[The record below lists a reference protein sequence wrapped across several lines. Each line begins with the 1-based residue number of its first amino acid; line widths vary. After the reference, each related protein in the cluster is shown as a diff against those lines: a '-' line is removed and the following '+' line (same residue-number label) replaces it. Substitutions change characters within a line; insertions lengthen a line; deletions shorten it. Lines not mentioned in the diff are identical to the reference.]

1 MSVVRKKLL
10 AGFVL
15 SGILFSA
22 TPSFSETLSG
32 ALSRA
37 YSHNASLNHARAGVR
52 VTDEGVAVAKSG
64 WRPVVGATASLSH
77 SSNAGTHINAGSF
90 GVQIQQSL
98 FDGFQTLNNV
108 RAAEARVLASNESL
122 RNTEQ
127 DILFNAAA
135 AYVDVLRDRQI
146 AVFRERN
153 LEFLGEQVR
162 AASSRFEV
170 GEGTRT
176 DVAQAQAQQAAAV
189 AQLSAARAQVQV
201 SEAAYLQLVGDR
213 PGRLE
218 GASPAARLLPGGM
231 EQAVAVGLSEHPA
244 IRATQ
249 HLVDAA
255 AFQVKAQEGAL
266 LPQVSAQAGV
276 SRSFTDL
283 PGVGSGVPTTTRE
296 GTSNSASIG
305 LNLTIPIYSG
315 GRTSALVRQAK
326 ETLGQARIQ
335 VDVTRDQVRQAV
347 TAAWTQYVAAQ
358 QVVAANRELVSA
370 AQLALNGVI
379 EERNVGQRTTL
390 DVLNAQA
397 DVIAAQINLASAERD
412 VVAASYAILSAAGRL
427 SPQRLG
433 LDVAA
438 YDPTEHYDAVKD
450 KWIGTK
456 TPDGR

>member
-1 MSVVRKKLL
+1 MIRRGFYAVVAMSGVL
-10 AGFVL
+10 AL
-15 SGILFSA
+15 SQ
-22 TPSFSETLSG
+22 PSMAETIHG
-32 ALSRA
+32 ALARA
-37 YSHNASLNHARAGVR
+37 YQNNASMNSARAGVR
-52 VTDEGVAVAKSG
+52 VTDENVAIAKSG
-64 WRPVVGATASLSH
+64 WRPYI
-77 SSNAGTHINAGSF
+77 AGTGSFGYTSTNNTARITTGSF
-90 GVQIQQSL
+90 GVAIQQSL

-108 RAAEARVLASNESL
+108 RAAESQVRAANESL

-127 DILFNAAA
+127 NILFNAAA

-146 AVFRERN
+146 AVLHGRN

-189 AQLSAARAQVQV
+189 AQLSAARAQVLA

-218 GASPAARLLPGGM
+218 PAAPVAKLLPAGIDAALG
-231 EQAVAVGLSEHPA
+231 VALAEHPA
-244 IRATQ
+244 IKATL

-255 AFQVKAQEGAL
+255 SFQVKSAEGSL

-276 SRSFTDL
+276 THSYRDTVSGL
-283 PGVGSGVPTTTRE
+283 PGVGASDGR
-296 GTSNSASIG
+296 SDSASIG
-305 LNLTIPIYSG
+305 LNLTIPIYQG
-315 GRTSALVRQAK
+315 GRASAQVRQSK
-326 ETLGQARIQ
+326 ESLGQARIE
-335 VDVTRDQVRQAV
+335 VDVARDQVRAAV
-347 TAAWTQYVAAQ
+347 TAAWTQYVAARE
-358 QVVAANRELVSA
+358 VVAAGRELVSA
-370 AQLALNGVI
+370 AQLALDGVI

-397 DVIAAQINLASAERD
+397 DVITAQINLASAERD
-412 VVAASYAILSAAGRL
+412 VVAASYAILSAMGRL

-433 LDVAA
+433 LNVAV
-438 YDPTEHYDAVKD
+438 YNPQEHYDAVKD
-450 KWIGTK
+450 KWVGTK